1 MGGKKHTFLCWFPA
15 CLCLPLTD
23 GPDDAGRVY
32 EPKSQEQVQSHSYLE
47 TCRRKRNV
55 PVAVNMHSGF
65 ISLSNTRTHNLER
78 SSESKIMA
86 RCCSLLW
93 EERQPNIN
101 CTPESEKQR
110 GGGSSD

>member
-1 MGGKKHTFLCWFPA
+1 MGGKTYIQFPA

-65 ISLSNTRTHNLER
+65 ISLYNMHTQFG
-78 SSESKIMA
+78 
-86 RCCSLLW
+86 
-93 EERQPNIN
+93 EEQWI
-101 CTPESEKQR
+101 EDHGQML
-110 GGGSSD
+110 